1 MNHINKIKDLE
12 KKLKD
17 EISKNQRL
25 ENENK
30 ELKEKVDKI
39 TQEKVNEIN
48 IIKMQLDI
56 YKKENQKLNDDLSK
70 TNKTISSMYTKNN
83 EIIDLKNEIIN
94 LKEKL
99 ISKDNEINQLK
110 LKHNNDEP
118 KCNQNEIMIL
128 NFISTEVPTIQ
139 NCGIACFPN
148 EIFAEVEEKVYK
160 RFNEYRNSNNVCIAG
175 GMPILRF
182 KKLSEN
188 NLKNGDIVQIIIN
201 DIN

>member
-1 MNHINKIKDLE
+1 MNHIIKIKDLE

-17 EISKNQRL
+17 EISKNQKL

-39 TQEKVNEIN
+39 TQEKINEIN
-48 IIKMQLDI
+48 AIKTQLDI
-56 YKKENQKLNDDLSK
+56 YKKENQKLNDDISK
-70 TNKTISSMYTKNN
+70 TNKIILSINEKNN
-83 EIIDLKNEIIN
+83 EILDLKTEIIN

-118 KCNQNEIMIL
+118 KYNQNEMMVL
-128 NFISTEVPTIQ
+128 NFVSTEPPIIQ

-148 EIFAEVEEKVYK
+148 EIFADVEEKVYRK
-160 RFNEYRNSNNVCIAG
+160 FDEYRNSNNVCIAG
-175 GMPILRF
+175 GRQILRF
-182 KKLSEN
+182 KKLCEN
-188 NLKNGDIVQIIIN
+188 NLKNGDIVQILIN
-201 DIN
+201 EMN